1 MYKVYTIG
9 RKGGIC
15 SLVPREKGA
24 THLCLTREE
33 GALVSVEREVRRNL
47 GRRRRE
53 EGGIPLCRQR
63 GEKESGRKEDDLETT
78 RILFTII
85 WGFTSARC
93 TNTLI
98 HTYISV
104 CNYTTSGGEGRWY
117 IVTTSGGKGD
127 ILIVMERDH
136 RICLWS
142 GWLLVG
148 WLWSVNCLIRR

>member
-1 MYKVYTIG
+1 MFGVYYNVQSVHNW
-9 RKGGIC
+9 KGGIC

-33 GALVSVEREVRRNL
+33 GATRLCRQRGEKEFG
-47 GRRRRE
+47 GRRRIE
-53 EGGIPLCRQR
+53 EGDIPLCRQR

-104 CNYTTSGGEGRWY
+104 CND
-117 IVTTSGGKGD
+117 TTSGGKGD
-127 ILIVMERDH
+127 DTY
-136 RICLWS
+136 
-142 GWLLVG
+142 LLPAG
-148 WLWSVNCLIRR
+148 GREMIHSYHQRGEGR